1 MVKTALPLLGAW
13 VQFLVRELRTC
24 VLPGEAKKAPQNKQR
39 QPLQEF
45 LILYIYSNIEKH
57 PMPGEINNGQDIHM
71 ENHKMLCKWMVILP
85 SNIYKMK
92 ED

>member
-71 ENHKMLCKWMVILP
+71 ENHKMLCTL
-85 SNIYKMK
+85 K
-92 ED
+92 EI